1 MENRPRVLRT
11 YITDDGKTPFKAWVS
26 SFTDKRIRARILQ
39 RLDRLQLGNF
49 GDCKSVGAGV
59 YELRMQ
65 FGAGYRIY
73 FGIAD
78 SEIVILLCG
87 GDKRSQNQDIQL
99 AHQYWKAYQQA
110 HAD

>member
-1 MENRPRVLRT
+1 LIALSYTNDRRSMENRPKVLRT
-11 YITDDGKTPFKAWVS
+11 YTTDDGKTPFKTWIS
-26 SFTDKRIRARILQ
+26 SFKDKRIRARILQ

-78 SEIVILLCG
+78 SELVI
-87 GDKRSQNQDIQL
+87 RN
-99 AHQYWKAYQQA
+99 
-110 HAD
+110 